1 MSGLRAS
8 LRVPE
13 FRALLVSYVINRAGD
28 VVGALALAVI
38 VFGATGSALATA
50 MLFMATQFVPGLV
63 GPPIVARIDQA
74 APGRI
79 LPGLYVVEGGLF
91 VLLAALVHHA
101 AIAPIVAIAFIDAT
115 LAFCARTITRSAVAS
130 TLIPHDLMP
139 EGKAAFNLALATA
152 MIAGPVVAGLA
163 IAILGGPVA
172 LLVDGG
178 SFLLAATLIARAPAL
193 RAGEPARPTGLAV
206 RGRLRQGLRYIGD
219 HPTLRALIVG
229 EGLAFVFFYLVVPVT
244 VVYATR
250 SLHAGA
256 GGYAAILAAWGI
268 GMALGSAA
276 QVRLARRVGT
286 ALILLSTLAVATGYL
301 GTAVAA
307 TLPIACAAS
316 VVGGLGNGLQWASVE
331 TTVHQLVE
339 EAFRTRVAAVLEA
352 LAAMAPGAGILLGG
366 LLTSLFSPRAAYLAA
381 GLGLVVLVSAAA
393 VRALIRSVPAVG
405 VSAAA
410 GSNAQLSVS
419 AVGVPAAAGSRAQ
432 LSVGEVD
439 GPAAES
445 TGAGGAVK

>member
-8 LRVPE
+8 LRVPG
-13 FRALLVSYVINRAGD
+13 FRALLISYVINRAGD

-50 MLFMATQFVPGLV
+50 MLFLATQFVPGLV
-63 GPPIVARIDQA
+63 GPAIVARIDRT

-101 AIAPIVAIAFIDAT
+101 AIAPIVAIAFVDAA

-152 MIAGPVVAGLA
+152 MIAGPVLAGLA
-163 IAILGGPVA
+163 VAILGSATA

-193 RAGEPARPTGLAV
+193 RPAQPDRPAGLPV
-206 RGRLRQGLRYIGD
+206 RGRLREGLRYIGG
-219 HPTLRALIVG
+219 HPRLRALIVG

-268 GMALGSAA
+268 GMALGSAL
-276 QVRLARRVGT
+276 QVRLTRRVGT
-286 ALILLSTLAVATGYL
+286 ALILLSTLAVATGYI
-301 GTAVAA
+301 GTAVAG
-307 TLPIACAAS
+307 TLLTACAAS
-316 VVGGLGNGLQWASVE
+316 VVGGVGNGLQWASVE
-331 TTVHQLVE
+331 TSVHQLVE
-339 EAFRTRVAAVLEA
+339 EAFRTRVTAVLES
-352 LAAMAPGAGILLGG
+352 LAALAPGAGILLGG

-381 GLGLVVLVSAAA
+381 GLGLLTLVSAAA
-393 VRALIRSVPAVG
+393 IRALFSSVLGVGVHAAGGSHAQLAVG
-405 VSAAA
+405 
-410 GSNAQLSVS
+410 
-419 AVGVPAAAGSRAQ
+419 AVDLP
-432 LSVGEVD
+432 
-439 GPAAES
+439 PAES
-445 TGAGGAVK
+445 TGH

>member
-28 VVGALALAVI
+28 VVGAIALAVI
-38 VFGATGSALATA
+38 VFGATRSALATA
-50 MLFMATQFVPGLV
+50 LLFLATQFVPGLV
-63 GPPIVARIDQA
+63 GPAIVARIDRV

-79 LPGLYVVEGGLF
+79 LPRLYVVEGGLF
-91 VLLAALVHHA
+91 IALGGLVHHA
-101 AIAPIVAIAFIDAT
+101 AIAPILAIALIDAA

-152 MIAGPVVAGLA
+152 MIAGPALAGLT
-163 IAILGGPVA
+163 IAILGGATA

-178 SFLLAATLIARAPAL
+178 SFLLAATLIARAPGL
-193 RAGEPARPTGLAV
+193 RATPPAPPARSAGLAA
-206 RGRLRQGLRYIGD
+206 RGRLREGLRYIGG
-219 HPTLRALIVG
+219 HPMLRALIVG

-244 VVYATR
+244 VVYSTR

-256 GGYAAILAAWGI
+256 DGYAAILAAWGI
-268 GMALGSAA
+268 GMALGSLL

-301 GTAVAA
+301 GTAAAA
-307 TLPIACAAS
+307 TLLIACAAS
-316 VVGGLGNGLQWASVE
+316 VVGGIGNGLQWASVE

-352 LAAMAPGAGILLGG
+352 LAALAPGAGILLGG
-366 LLTSLFSPRAAYLAA
+366 LLTALFSPRAAYLAA
-381 GLGLVVLVSAAA
+381 GLGLVALVGAAGLRALVSSAPDGTGT
-393 VRALIRSVPAVG
+393 SNQPPAVG
-405 VSAAA
+405 GAR
-410 GSNAQLSVS
+410 
-419 AVGVPAAAGSRAQ
+419 RAQ
-432 LSVGEVD
+432 VLVPP
-439 GPAAES
+439 PARS
-445 TGAGGAVK
+445 RR

>member
-38 VFGATGSALATA
+38 VFGATRSALATA
-50 MLFMATQFVPGLV
+50 MLFLATQFVPGLV
-63 GPPIVARIDQA
+63 GPAIVARIDCV

-79 LPGLYVVEGGLF
+79 LPRIYVVEGGLF
-91 VLLAALVHHA
+91 LALAGLVHSA
-101 AIAPIVAIAFIDAT
+101 AIAPIVAIAFIDAA

-152 MIAGPVVAGLA
+152 MIAGPALAGLTV
-163 IAILGGPVA
+163 AILGGATA

-178 SFLLAATLIARAPAL
+178 SFLLAATLIARAPGLGAT
-193 RAGEPARPTGLAV
+193 PAARSAGLAG
-206 RGRLRQGLRYIGD
+206 RGRLREGLCYIGG
-219 HPTLRALIVG
+219 HPMLRALIVG

-244 VVYATR
+244 VVYSTR

-268 GMALGSAA
+268 GMALGSVV

-286 ALILLSTLAVATGYL
+286 ELILLSTLAVAMGYL
-301 GTAVAA
+301 GTAAAA
-307 TLPIACAAS
+307 TLLIACAAS
-316 VVGGLGNGLQWASVE
+316 VVGGVGNGLQWASVE
-331 TTVHQLVE
+331 TAVHQLVD

-352 LAAMAPGAGILLGG
+352 LAALAPGAGILLGG
-366 LLTSLFSPRAAYLAA
+366 LLTALFSPRAAYLAA
-381 GLGLVVLVSAAA
+381 GLGLVALVGAAGLRALVS
-393 VRALIRSVPAVG
+393 
-405 VSAAA
+405 SARD
-410 GSNAQLSVS
+410 GTGTSNQPQA
-419 AVGVPAAAGSRAQ
+419 
-432 LSVGEVD
+432 
-439 GPAAES
+439 
-445 TGAGGAVK
+445 AGGARRARVRAAPQPARSKP

>member
-1 MSGLRAS
+1 VSGLRAS

-28 VVGALALAVI
+28 VVGMLALAVI
-38 VFGATGSALATA
+38 VLAATGSALDTA
-50 MLFMATQFVPGLV
+50 MLFLATQFVPGLV
-63 GPPIVARIDQA
+63 GPPIVARIDRA

-79 LPGLYVVEGGLF
+79 LPGLYVVEGALF

-152 MIAGPVVAGLA
+152 MIAGPAVAGLA
-163 IAILGGPVA
+163 VAILGGATA
-172 LLVDGG
+172 LLIDGG

-193 RAGEPARPTGLAV
+193 RIGEPARPASLAV
-206 RGRLRQGLRYIGD
+206 RGRLREGLRYIGG
-219 HPTLRALIVG
+219 HPMLRALIFG

-268 GMALGSAA
+268 GMALGSAV

-286 ALILLSTLAVATGYL
+286 ALILLSTLAVAAGYL
-301 GTAVAA
+301 ATAVAA
-307 TLPIACAAS
+307 TLLTACAAS
-316 VVGGLGNGLQWASVE
+316 VIGGVGNGLQWASVE
-331 TTVHQLVE
+331 TTVHQLVDD
-339 EAFRTRVAAVLEA
+339 AFRTRVAAVLEA
-352 LAAMAPGAGILLGG
+352 LAALAPGAGILLGG

-381 GLGLVVLVSAAA
+381 GLGLVALVGAAGAAGVRTLVS
-393 VRALIRSVPAVG
+393 SVPAIDVVAAGGSPVELSVG
-405 VSAAA
+405 V
-410 GSNAQLSVS
+410 
-419 AVGVPAAAGSRAQ
+419 VGVP
-432 LSVGEVD
+432 
-439 GPAAES
+439 PAES
-445 TGAGGAVK
+445 GGTGVPADQLH